1 MVYVSR
7 PSLLTKGSLITSAG
21 ECDGR
26 IVEKTED
33 VRMRA
38 MAENVTER
46 QGHHDETNDDVE
58 HVQIRDESAAHVV
71 QHQLVKETTKKNKTS
86 NAGRVAY
93 RYAGASKPPSTSQ
106 TPLPHTHKRTQK
118 VSKMLVFP
126 LIDHHGQTD

>member
-46 QGHHDETNDDVE
+46 QGHHDETDDDVE

-71 QHQLVKETTKKNKTS
+71 QHQLVKETTKSK
-86 NAGRVAY
+86 AGYTATPVACGWV
-93 RYAGASKPPSTSQ
+93 GAVIEVTR
-106 TPLPHTHKRTQK
+106 L
-118 VSKMLVFP
+118 F
-126 LIDHHGQTD
+126 GQEQ